1 MANKKKKEQEKG
13 PNVQRIVALIL
24 LVAMAAMYI
33 SSLFMY
39 K

>member
-1 MANKKKKEQEKG
+1 MANKKKKTEEKG
-13 PNVQRIVALIL
+13 PNVQRIVAIVL